1 MTIRL
6 FFCLLLPLG
15 PAAHAQVRPQST
27 GGDPRIQ
34 AVDYRRDQVVQ
45 IEGAPGYQTTI
56 ALAPDEQIQNI
67 AVGDSGAW
75 QVSANRSGNILF
87 VKPTQGGVDTNM
99 TIVTN
104 ARFYAFDLV
113 AAANGQ
119 QPYEVRFRYPAEDG
133 AQAPDAAVT
142 PEQIGHYRHSGS
154 RLLRPERISDDGVKT
169 YIGWPE
175 DVALPAVFIVDERG
189 RERLANGNMRGDLYV
204 IDSVHTHLLFRI
216 DRETA
221 HARRLLPREPAQ

>member
-1 MTIRL
+1 MTSRL
-6 FFCLLLPLG
+6 ILCLLLALG
-15 PAAHAQVRPQST
+15 SGAQAQVLPEPS

-45 IEGAPGYQTTI
+45 IGGAPGYQTTI

-87 VKPTQGGVDTNM
+87 VKPVQGGVDTNM

-113 AAANGQ
+113 AAGNSQ
-119 QPYEVRFRYPAEDG
+119 PPYEVRFRYPAEEG
-133 AQAPDAAVT
+133 AQAPDTAT
-142 PEQIGHYRHSGS
+142 PAEQIGRYRLGGS
-154 RLLRPERISDDGVKT
+154 RMLRPDWISDDGEKT
-169 YIGWPE
+169 WIRWRE
-175 DVALPAVFIVDERG
+175 DVALPAVFIVDESG

-204 IDSVHTHLLFRI
+204 IDSVHAHLMFRI

-221 HARRLLPREPAQ
+221 HARRFLPREQAK